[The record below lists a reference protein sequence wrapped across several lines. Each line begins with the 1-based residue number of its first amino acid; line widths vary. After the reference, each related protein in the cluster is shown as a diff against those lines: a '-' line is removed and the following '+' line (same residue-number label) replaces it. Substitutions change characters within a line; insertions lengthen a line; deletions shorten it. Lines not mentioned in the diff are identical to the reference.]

1 MASCSSVVRS
11 AVSVFF
17 EYDTPRIAHIRS
29 KKVGLINRL
38 IQLTILGYIIG
49 YVIVYKKG
57 YQETDKVQ
65 SAVTTKLK
73 GIIFSNDS
81 NIPSIGVRTWDVADY
96 VVPPQESNAFF
107 VMTNVVPTPT
117 QTQKTCP
124 EDPTVDDIQCDS
136 DEYCERR
143 KGIAFLKGSGPLTG
157 KCVDSDFPKFNGT
170 KVCEIYG
177 WCPVENDDMLQSLKE
192 PVLQDAGNFTV
203 FIKNNIEF
211 PKFGVSRRNLPEN
224 EDDAYLSRCNYNPES
239 SRDKFCPIF
248 KLNTIVQGAG
258 IEFNQIAAEG
268 GVMQILIDWN
278 CNLDHSISD
287 CVPSYSFRRLDKG
300 DFKISRGFNFRYANQ
315 FGVAQPDGSFKLY
328 RNLYKAYGVRFLV
341 TVQGTAG
348 KFSVVPL
355 LLNVGSG
362 LALLSV
368 ATIICDIVVLY
379 VLKARHFYRDK
390 KYLDIKGPDA
400 FEVLKEDSEC
410 SDGDNTPG
418 RKPTFTESG
427 SVSATDA
434 STSQVR

>member
-1 MASCSSVVRS
+1 MTSSVIRS

-38 IQLTILGYIIG
+38 IQLAIIGYIIG
-49 YVIVYKKG
+49 FVIVYRKG
-57 YQETDKVQ
+57 YQDTDKVQ
-65 SAVTTKLK
+65 SSVTTKLK
-73 GIIFSNDS
+73 GIVFSNYSD
-81 NIPSIGVRTWDVADY
+81 IPSIGVRTWDVADY

-107 VMTNVVPTPT
+107 VMTNVVPTPA

-124 EDPTVDDIQCDS
+124 EDPTIDGIQCDS
-136 DEYCERR
+136 DAYCES
-143 KGIAFLKGSGPLTG
+143 LKGTSSMKGNGPITG

-170 KVCEIYG
+170 KVCQIYG
-177 WCPVENDDMLQSLKE
+177 WCPVENDDLLESLKK
-192 PVLQDAGNFTV
+192 PVLQNASNFTV

-224 EDDAYLSRCNYNPES
+224 EDDAYLSKCKYNPDS

-248 KLNTIVQGAG
+248 KLDTIVQGAG
-258 IEFNQIAAEG
+258 VTFEQIAVEG
-268 GVMQILIDWN
+268 GVMQIVITWN
-278 CNLDHSISD
+278 CNLDHSIND

-300 DFKISRGFNFRYANQ
+300 DFKISKGFNFRYANQ
-315 FGVAQPDGSFKLY
+315 FGVVQPDGSFKLY
-328 RNLYKAYGVRFLV
+328 RDLYKAYGVRFLV

-348 KFSVVPL
+348 KFSIVPL
-355 LLNVGSG
+355 LLNVASG

-379 VLKARHFYRDK
+379 FLKARHFYREK

-400 FEVLKEDSEC
+400 FEVLKEESEHP
-410 SDGDNTPG
+410 DNDNTPN
-418 RKPTFTESG
+418 RKSTSTESG
-427 SVSATDA
+427 SA
-434 STSQVR
+434 SIANQVR